1 MIPHEAIQFSGRG
14 SRFSCAAKLRAR
26 MFAFSDIYNAA
37 WMVRYYQLGG
47 DLVRQQAIE
56 KFCAAL
62 LHELETT
69 KDREALIY
77 AVADS
82 ITCSPHG
89 LPWEN

>member
-1 MIPHEAIQFSGRG
+1 
-14 SRFSCAAKLRAR
+14 